1 MVECLTAVCWLTYMY
16 FPCYFFLLKMY
27 SPVLL
32 YLRLLSQARVG
43 EVNPGSQWLSVA
55 GIIDL
60 NADIR
65 ALGREVVDMKFF
77 IM

>member
-1 MVECLTAVCWLTYMY
+1 MH
-16 FPCYFFLLKMY
+16 
-27 SPVLL
+27 SSVLQ
-32 YLRLLSQARVG
+32 YLRLLSLTRVG
-43 EVNPGSQWLSVA
+43 EDKPGSHWLSVA

-65 ALGREVVDMKFF
+65 ALGREVVDIKFF